1 MKSGVEERS
10 CCTSCLIVATPT
22 FLDLQYQ
29 FSDVG
34 SCLVLTGPLQL
45 LALSL
50 ERLTSIVL
58 PFNFIF
64 PFLGVSVF
72 HLQSRKTFKGVFRV
86 LIWGY
91 VSGSCVFWDMDS
103 ETF

>member
-22 FLDLQYQ
+22 EVYIPIVRLADQ

-58 PFNFIF
+58 PFNFTF
-64 PFLGVSVF
+64 PFLDVSVF
-72 HLQSRKTFKGVFRV
+72 HLQSMKKFKGVFRV

-91 VSGSCVFWDMDS
+91 VSGS
-103 ETF
+103 